1 MTRTQKPYFCFS
13 FSAICVFS
21 FDSKEDEMAFPV
33 DVRTLVARGCC
44 LVRFSEL
51 AFDRFLSITNWSRIL
66 PAGSGSLF

>member
-1 MTRTQKPYFCFS
+1 
-13 FSAICVFS
+13 
-21 FDSKEDEMAFPV
+21 MAFPV

>member
-1 MTRTQKPYFCFS
+1 
-13 FSAICVFS
+13 
-21 FDSKEDEMAFPV
+21 MAFPV

-66 PAGSGSLF
+66 PAGSGSLFLRDHEGIIITISIL

>member
-51 AFDRFLSITNWSRIL
+51 AFD
-66 PAGSGSLF
+66 